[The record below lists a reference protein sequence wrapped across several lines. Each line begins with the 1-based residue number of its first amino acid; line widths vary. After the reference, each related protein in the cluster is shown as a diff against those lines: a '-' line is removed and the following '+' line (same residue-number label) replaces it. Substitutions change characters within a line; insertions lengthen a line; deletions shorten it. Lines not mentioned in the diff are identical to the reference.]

1 MRKIELIP
9 GIASSVLGFGC
20 APILGS
26 INKKTAQYALDFALD
41 NGVNHLDL
49 ARSYGYGDA
58 EGFVGNAIKG
68 KRDSLVLASKFG
80 IEANWKASFMKP
92 LKPIAREVKNF
103 IKKNKQQTL
112 TVTNSKNVADRFL
125 DRIVPLRGE
134 LMRKSLEKSL
144 KELGTDYLDYFFI
157 HEPFHTVTYIDEI
170 NEMANKLKEE
180 GKIRAF
186 GIAYMQ
192 TQEHLHQNYLN
203 SFDILQFDK
212 PAELEDYK
220 RLVSTRGTERNI
232 LFSPMKGG
240 GNATANEKLKNLLN
254 DFNQSIV
261 LCSMFNL
268 AHVKEN
274 IRIAGE
280 DN

>member
-1 MRKIELIP
+1 MRKVELVP
-9 GIASSVLGFGC
+9 GIESSVLGFGC

-26 INKKTAQYALDFALD
+26 INKKTAHYALDFALD

-58 EGFVGNAIKG
+58 EGFVGKTIKG
-68 KRDSLVLASKFG
+68 KRENLVLASKFG

-103 IKKNKQQTL
+103 IKKNKNQTL

-125 DRIVPLRGE
+125 DRIVPLRGD

-144 KELGTDYLDYFFI
+144 KELNTDYLDYFFI
-157 HEPFHTVTYIDEI
+157 HEPFHSVTYIDEI
-170 NEMANKLKEE
+170 NEMASKLKEE

-192 TQEHLHQNYLN
+192 SQEALHQDYLH

-212 PAELEDYK
+212 PAELENYK
-220 RLVSTRGTERNI
+220 RLVSTKGIERNI
-232 LFSPMKGG
+232 IFSPMKGG
-240 GNATANEKLKNLLN
+240 GNTTPNDKLRMLLN
-254 DFNQSIV
+254 DFHNSIV

-268 AHVKEN
+268 EHVKEN
-274 IRIAGE
+274 IKIAQAK
-280 DN
+280 

>member
-1 MRKIELIP
+1 MRKIELVP

-41 NGVNHLDL
+41 NGINHLDL

-58 EGFVGNAIKG
+58 EAFVGNTIKG
-68 KRDSLVLASKFG
+68 RRDSLVLASKFG
-80 IEANWKASFMKP
+80 IEANWKATFMKP
-92 LKPIAREVKNF
+92 LKPIARELKNF
-103 IKKNKQQTL
+103 IKKNKNQTL
-112 TVTNSKNVADRFL
+112 TITNSKNVADRFL
-125 DRIVPLRGE
+125 DRIVPLRGD

-144 KELGTDYLDYFFI
+144 RELGTDYLDYFFI
-157 HEPFHTVTYIDEI
+157 HEPFHSVAYIDEI
-170 NEMANKLKEE
+170 NEMANRLKEE

-192 TQEHLHQNYLN
+192 TQEELHKDYLN
-203 SFDILQFDK
+203 TFDILQFDK
-212 PAELEDYK
+212 PAELADYNDLVK
-220 RLVSTRGTERNI
+220 RRGSERNI

-240 GNATANEKLKNLLN
+240 GDLTANEKLQNLLT
-254 DFNQSIV
+254 DFNNSIV

-274 IRIAGE
+274 IRIAEGK
-280 DN
+280 

>member
-1 MRKIELIP
+1 MRKIELVP

-26 INKKTAQYALDFALD
+26 INKATAQYALDFALD

-58 EGFVGNAIKG
+58 EGFVGKTIKG
-68 KRDSLVLASKFG
+68 RRKDLVLASKFG

-92 LKPIAREVKNF
+92 LKPIVREVKNF
-103 IKKNKQQTL
+103 IKKDKNQTL

-125 DRIVPLRGE
+125 DRIVPLRGN

-144 KELGTDYLDYFFI
+144 RELGTDYLDYFFI
-157 HEPFHTVTYIDEI
+157 HEPFHSVTYIDEI
-170 NEMANKLKEE
+170 NEMANRLKQE

-192 TQEHLHQNYLN
+192 TQETLHKDYLN

-212 PAELEDYK
+212 PAELDDYK
-220 RLVSTRGTERNI
+220 RLVSTRGTEKNI
-232 LFSPMKGG
+232 IFSPMKGG
-240 GNATANEKLKNLLN
+240 GNATPNDKLKMLLN
-254 DFNQSIV
+254 DFNNSIV

-274 IRIAGE
+274 IRIAEGE
-280 DN
+280 

>member
-1 MRKIELIP
+1 MRKIELVP

-26 INKKTAQYALDFALD
+26 INKTTAQYALDFALD
-41 NGVNHLDL
+41 HGINHLDL

-58 EGFVGNAIKG
+58 EGFVGKTIKG
-68 KRDSLVLASKFG
+68 KRQDLVLASKFG
-80 IEANWKASFMKP
+80 IEANWKASLMKP
-92 LKPIAREVKNF
+92 LKPFVRELKNF
-103 IKKNKQQTL
+103 VKKNKNQTL

-125 DRIVPLRGE
+125 DRIVPLRGD

-144 KELGTDYLDYFFI
+144 TELGTDYLDYFFI

-170 NEMANKLKEE
+170 SEMANRLKDE

-192 TQEHLHQNYLN
+192 SQEALHKDYLN
-203 SFDILQFDK
+203 SFNILQFDK
-212 PAELEDYK
+212 PAELADYNELVK
-220 RLVSTRGTERNI
+220 RRGDERNI

-240 GNATANEKLKNLLN
+240 GNATPNEKLRNLLN
-254 DFNQSIV
+254 DFNNSIV

-274 IRIAGE
+274 IRIAGGE
-280 DN
+280 

>member
-1 MRKIELIP
+1 MRKVELTP

-41 NGVNHLDL
+41 NGINHLDL

-58 EGFVGNAIKG
+58 EGFVGKAIKG
-68 KRDSLVLASKFG
+68 RRENLVLASKFG

-92 LKPIAREVKNF
+92 LKPIVRELKNF
-103 IKKNKQQTL
+103 IKKNKNQTL

-125 DRIVPLRGE
+125 DRIVPLRGD

-144 KELGTDYLDYFFI
+144 RELNTDYVDYFFI
-157 HEPFHTVTYIDEI
+157 HEPFHAVTYIDEI
-170 NEMANKLKEE
+170 NEMANRLKEE

-192 TQEHLHQNYLN
+192 SQEGLHKDYLN

-212 PAELEDYK
+212 PAEFEDYNQLVK
-220 RLVSTRGTERNI
+220 RRGNERNI
-232 LFSPMKGG
+232 IFSPMKGG
-240 GNATANEKLKNLLN
+240 GDASANDKLKNLLS
-254 DFNQSIV
+254 DFNNSIV

-274 IRIAGE
+274 IRIAEGK
-280 DN
+280 

>member
-1 MRKIELIP
+1 MRKIELVP

-26 INKKTAQYALDFALD
+26 INKKTAQYALDFALE

-58 EGFVGNAIKG
+58 EGFVGKAIKG
-68 KRDSLVLASKFG
+68 KRDQLVLASKFG

-103 IKKNKQQTL
+103 IKKNKNQTL
-112 TVTNSKNVADRFL
+112 TITNSKNVADRFL
-125 DRIVPLRGE
+125 DRIVPLRAN
-134 LMRKSLEKSL
+134 LMKKSLEKSL
-144 KELGTDYLDYFFI
+144 IELQTDYLDYFFI
-157 HEPFHTVTYIDEI
+157 HEPFHSVTYIDEI
-170 NEMANKLKEE
+170 NEMVQRLKEE

-192 TQEHLHQNYLN
+192 TQEHLHQNYLS

-212 PAELEDYK
+212 PAELADYNELVK
-220 RLVSTRGTERNI
+220 RRGNEKNI

-240 GNATANEKLKNLLN
+240 GSATANEKLKNLLN
-254 DFNQSIV
+254 DFSQSIV

-268 AHVKEN
+268 AHVREN
-274 IRIAGE
+274 IRIAEGG
-280 DN
+280 